1 MAFGFP
7 AYAEEVARYD
17 CDRDEL
23 MDAVERALD
32 DLGWR
37 GRPAGPW
44 RLSVGLGISFWSWGE
59 TMTVEVRKDSSVRVR
74 SECAFP
80 TQCFDWGKN
89 QRNVNKFLGAL
100 DDALDWY
107 ERRRRRRAAG
117 D

>member
-1 MAFGFP
+1 
-7 AYAEEVARYD
+7 
-17 CDRDEL
+17 
-23 MDAVERALD
+23 
-32 DLGWR
+32 
-37 GRPAGPW
+37 
-44 RLSVGLGISFWSWGE
+44 SVGLGISFWSWGE

-117 D
+117 DDTDEPRPPTSRQVRKPGHVSDRPAAPPPPPPPGARPGPGDDAVTR